1 MTEWSRKRRQWRR
14 RWCAVLSSA
23 GRAAHAT
30 FAGGMDVCRTT
41 VRELREIF
49 TKHGTVALA
58 PIVKRGFAFIQASAR
73 WRPARLS

>member
-1 MTEWSRKRRQWRR
+1 
-14 RWCAVLSSA
+14 
-23 GRAAHAT
+23 
-30 FAGGMDVCRTT
+30 MDVCRTT